1 MKKQT
6 MIVFMTSS
14 GRFPRQ
20 ALKLC
25 SLFGYA
31 DFFLKRRFHLTS
43 TGTIQDLSDFDS
55 LFENLNIDDDFQGGD
70 DDDDDNQVPQ

>member
-1 MKKQT
+1 MKRQT

-25 SLFGYA
+25 SLFGYVE
-31 DFFLKRRFHLTS
+31 FLLKRRLHLT
-43 TGTIQDLSDFDS
+43 GIVQDLSDFDS
-55 LFENLNIDDDFQGGD
+55 LFENLDIDDDFQG
-70 DDDDDNQVPQ
+70 DDNANDDNEVPQ

>member
-1 MKKQT
+1 MKRPM
-6 MIVFMTSS
+6 MIVSMTSS

-31 DFFLKRRFHLTS
+31 EFFLKRRLHLT
-43 TGTIQDLSDFDS
+43 GIVQDLSDFDS
-55 LFENLNIDDDFQGGD
+55 LFENLDIDDFQG
-70 DDDDDNQVPQ
+70 DDDDNEVPQ